1 MELSS
6 PWHLPTFPFLLKI
19 SQGTFIFFL
28 YVHKNEVSLE
38 FPFAHLLSL
47 LLVIF
52 YPTCSLVS
60 SHLIQWSRNTTIR
73 RSLYTITS
81 SGFIIALF
89 CFSKKGP
96 SFPYS
101 LLSLLYV
108 VSLSDRGK
116 ALLKRRVLFLQTPFF
131 MNYVINLSS
140 FEHGFMVFLTFSPLN
155 MGNSAKRHTK
165 KSGGIQN
172 LLYAEA

>member
-73 RSLYTITS
+73 RSLYTITTS
-81 SGFIIALF
+81 QLI
-89 CFSKKGP
+89 
-96 SFPYS
+96 
-101 LLSLLYV
+101 
-108 VSLSDRGK
+108 
-116 ALLKRRVLFLQTPFF
+116 PFGRQ
-131 MNYVINLSS
+131 LCG
-140 FEHGFMVFLTFSPLN
+140 EVFLVVLSPRELCGTKFFDKYNQQHPGNQQFSPADYFCLIREWN
-155 MGNSAKRHTK
+155 FPPGACISWF
-165 KSGGIQN
+165 
-172 LLYAEA
+172 LLQEDICHLGARNFISFCTTQQ

>member
-73 RSLYTITS
+73 RSLYTITTS
-81 SGFIIALF
+81 QHITLPSD
-89 CFSKKGP
+89 KGCEKRKREASTCCTQP
-96 SFPYS
+96 ACNAQKTS
-101 LLSLLYV
+101 LLCVCRKSTNFASHLKGSGQQWAKCSQ
-108 VSLSDRGK
+108 VSLC
-116 ALLKRRVLFLQTPFF
+116 TPHL
-131 MNYVINLSS
+131 MTKPRQLW
-140 FEHGFMVFLTFSPLN
+140 LN
-155 MGNSAKRHTK
+155 CGSRE
-165 KSGGIQN
+165 
-172 LLYAEA
+172 LC

>member
-1 MELSS
+1 MAVVGL
-6 PWHLPTFPFLLKI
+6 
-19 SQGTFIFFL
+19 
-28 YVHKNEVSLE
+28 
-38 FPFAHLLSL
+38 
-47 LLVIF
+47 
-52 YPTCSLVS
+52 
-60 SHLIQWSRNTTIR
+60 
-73 RSLYTITS
+73 S

-96 SFPYS
+96 SFSYS

-116 ALLKRRVLFLQTPFF
+116 ALLKRIVLLLQTPFF
-131 MNYVINLSS
+131 MNCVINLSS
-140 FEHGFMVFLTFSPLN
+140 FEHGFMVLLTFSPLN

-172 LLYAEA
+172 LLYAVLLISEYKLAENWLGTVPCTFAPKQA